1 MFYIPMSFILYMII
15 DLFFSFSGILKVTR
29 NNVSFVQFLDVL
41 QKCFQWLQAF
51 VHEQGSPHA
60 QLHLAARAAQ
70 QEEEM
75 TKAIMYLLLPHVGE
89 VKGQPFQHLSV
100 TGGSG
105 AQGQQGKGSGDADW
119 GKENILARF
128 LGGCLPV
135 KPESKVCVAGDYP
148 LAGLKRISLMEM
160 LLLGLSF
167 LDLAIVVIGL
177 GQAVDREVKHS
188 HHQAQRQGGLHH
200 PLHLQCG
207 QRVKWP

>member
-1 MFYIPMSFILYMII
+1 MGFVLYMIV
-15 DLFFSFSGILKVTR
+15 DLFFSFSGILEVTR
-29 NNVSFVQFLDVL
+29 NNFSFVQFFDVL
-41 QKCFQWLQAF
+41 QKCFQWLQVL

-70 QEEEM
+70 QEEKM
-75 TKAIMYLLLPHVGE
+75 TKAIVYLLLPCVGE
-89 VKGQPFQHLSV
+89 VKGQSFQHLSV

-160 LLLGLSF
+160 PLLGLSF
-167 LDLAIVVIGL
+167 LDLAIVVVSL
-177 GQAVDREVKHS
+177 GQAVDSEVKHS
-188 HHQAQRQGGLHH
+188 HHQAQRQRGLHR
-200 PLHLQCG
+200 PLQLRCG
-207 QRVKWP
+207 QRTKWP